1 MNKSTQTKPPFNG
14 LKKYLDNPVHPMSQ
28 FKAFMLNINSFNLVH
43 ASEIEE
49 FFYEKNEEA
58 VEEGEVVGIEIENED
73 TVDIVLF
80 SDIYFSQQNF

>member
-1 MNKSTQTKPPFNG
+1 M
-14 LKKYLDNPVHPMSQ
+14 
-28 FKAFMLNINSFNLVH
+28 VH

-80 SDIYFSQQNF
+80 SDIYFSQQNV

>member
-1 MNKSTQTKPPFNG
+1 
-14 LKKYLDNPVHPMSQ
+14 MSQ

-43 ASEIEE
+43 ASEVEE
-49 FFYEKNEEA
+49 FFYEKNDEA